1 VRRIRIVVIDDH
13 PVFAGALKARLSAE
27 PDMEVVG
34 TATNSREALSLVE
47 AVRPD
52 LVTLDIQLGRE
63 DGLTLCEPMRESVP
77 TLLIVAVT
85 CVVDTA
91 RAMEAVRAGVRGWAA
106 KDGST
111 HSLLAAIRG
120 AAVGES
126 WFPPGLLGRM
136 LPELVRTSGATSVD
150 ARLRKLTK
158 REFEILQCMV
168 DGLDRRRIANRLVLS
183 VNTVRTHAQSMLAK
197 LGVHSS
203 LEAVAVARAAGMR
216 SDSDQHRGAA
226 SRPPHTA
233 RR

>member
-1 VRRIRIVVIDDH
+1 MQRTRIVVIDDH
-13 PVFAGALKARLSAE
+13 PVFAEALKARLSAE
-27 PDMEVVG
+27 PDMDVVG
-34 TATNSREALSLVE
+34 TAASSREALALV
-47 AVRPD
+47 AGVRPD

-63 DGLTLCEPMRESVP
+63 DGLALCEEMLESVS

-85 CVVDTA
+85 CVDDAA
-91 RAMEAVRAGVRGWAA
+91 RAVEAVRMGVRGWVA
-106 KDGST
+106 KDRST

-136 LPELVRTSGATSVD
+136 LPELVRTSGATPVD
-150 ARLRKLTK
+150 ARLRQLTE
-158 REFEILQCMV
+158 REYEILQCMV
-168 DGLDRRRIANRLVLS
+168 DGLDRHSIADHLVLS
-183 VNTVRTHAQSMLAK
+183 LNTVRTHAQRVLAK

-216 SDSDQHRGAA
+216 SETGQHGVERHG
-226 SRPPHTA
+226 RPRVP